1 MLMAGPAVGD
11 DDRREV
17 ADQLVELLAVAVR
30 GDLKRRRV
38 GRGQSR
44 QRSRV
49 ARGAPAGLV
58 DVQRLLGT
66 DPVAQVGIRA
76 RQRQRSRCLRCST
89 MSTLIGAN
97 SQTRRRPNRPLGR
110 RSSSANLCPQ
120 PRHRSG

>member
-76 RQRQRSRCLRCST
+76 RQRIACWQIA
-89 MSTLIGAN
+89 STLPAQTAAPN
-97 SQTRRRPNRPLGR
+97 SSR
-110 RSSSANLCPQ
+110 
-120 PRHRSG
+120 